1 LNFQTF
7 EEKLFLTSSLCID
20 LLGCG
25 EIRKVTMTADNET
38 ESKTSFRNIFA
49 LGFVSFF
56 TDVSTEMV
64 LSLLPVFIVSLPGSG
79 SAALGIIEG
88 LAESLSY
95 GMRVVSGIF
104 SDKLR
109 RRKVIILLGYGVS
122 NIVKPFFAVV
132 NNVLEAMA
140 IRVADRIGKGIRTAP
155 RDALLSES
163 VDENRRDM
171 AFGLHRTLD
180 QTGAILGPLAVS
192 FLLYVTGLTIRG
204 VFWLSLIPGVA
215 ALITLAFFV
224 QERVAARRR
233 GFKILAGI
241 QEALKGDFL
250 ILLLIVAIF
259 SLGAFNYSFVL
270 LNASEAGFYALIILS
285 HTIIAIPSGVLSD
298 RIGKERVLV
307 MGYEAFLTAALS
319 LFLFPRNYYAAFL
332 IALIFGVYDGIAN
345 TVARALIP
353 RYAENALRGTAYGL
367 YYLTVGLCFLIS
379 NVTVGALW
387 QSYSPSVAAAY
398 SITLS
403 SISIIGMI
411 QFINKR
417 RARQSGDK

>member
-1 LNFQTF
+1 
-7 EEKLFLTSSLCID
+7 
-20 LLGCG
+20 
-25 EIRKVTMTADNET
+25 
-38 ESKTSFRNIFA
+38 
-49 LGFVSFF
+49 
-56 TDVSTEMV
+56 
-64 LSLLPVFIVSLPGSG
+64 
-79 SAALGIIEG
+79 
-88 LAESLSY
+88 
-95 GMRVVSGIF
+95 
-104 SDKLR
+104 
-109 RRKVIILLGYGVS
+109 
-122 NIVKPFFAVV
+122 
-132 NNVLEAMA
+132 MA

-163 VDENRRDM
+163 VDENRRGM

-270 LNASEAGFYALIILS
+270 LNASEAGFDYRVIPIFYALINLS

-307 MGYEAFLTAALS
+307 MGYGAFLTAALS
-319 LFLFPRNYYAAFL
+319 LFLFPRNYYAAFP

-367 YYLTVGLCFLIS
+367 YYLTVGLCFFIS

-417 RARQSGDK
+417 RAKQS

>member
-1 LNFQTF
+1 
-7 EEKLFLTSSLCID
+7 
-20 LLGCG
+20 
-25 EIRKVTMTADNET
+25 MTADNET
-38 ESKTSFRNIFA
+38 ESKSSFRNVFA

-56 TDVSTEMV
+56 TDISTEMV
-64 LSLLPVFIVSLPGSG
+64 LGLLPVFIVNLPGSG

-95 GMRVVSGIF
+95 GMRVISGIF

-109 RRKVIILLGYGVS
+109 KRKVIILFGYGVS

-163 VDENRRDM
+163 ADENRRGM

-180 QTGAILGPLAVS
+180 QTGAILGPLTAS
-192 FLLYVTGLTIRG
+192 FLMYVAGLTIRS
-204 VFWLSLIPGVA
+204 VFWLSLSPGVA

-224 QERVAARRR
+224 QERAAARQR

-250 ILLLIVAIF
+250 ILLLIVAVF

-270 LNASEAGFYALIILS
+270 LNASEAGFDYRVIPIFYALINLS
-285 HTIIAIPSGVLSD
+285 HTVIAIPSGILSD
-298 RIGKERVLV
+298 RIGKEKVLV
-307 MGYEAFLTAALS
+307 MGYGAFLTAALS
-319 LFLFPRNYYAAFL
+319 IFLFPRNYYAAFL

-353 RYAENALRGTAYGL
+353 KYAENALRGTAYGL
-367 YYLTVGLCFLIS
+367 YYLTVGLCFFVS
-379 NVTVGALW
+379 NITVGALW
-387 QSYSPSVAAAY
+387 QSYSPSAAAAY

-411 QFINKR
+411 RFLNKR
-417 RARQSGDK
+417 KNRQP